1 MLDGTYEIL
10 MFGFAWAAACMP
22 AQDDW
27 LNDLSSTPPVSSTM
41 QALNA
46 VPLGALLPPVEPP
59 PLSAGLLPH
68 PASSSALA
76 TAHTPIVTPR
86 DPAKTALLRGRG
98 KRNANPDGGTEAFRR
113 PVVI

>member
-1 MLDGTYEIL
+1 
-10 MFGFAWAAACMP
+10 
-22 AQDDW
+22 
-27 LNDLSSTPPVSSTM
+27 M

-46 VPLGALLPPVEPP
+46 APPGAALAPPDPE

-76 TAHTPIVTPR
+76 TAQTPIVTPR
-86 DPAKTALLRGRG
+86 DPAKTDLLQTTRG
-98 KRNANPDGGTEAFRR
+98 KRNANAARGPEDVHR

>member
-1 MLDGTYEIL
+1 
-10 MFGFAWAAACMP
+10 MP

-46 VPLGALLPPVEPP
+46 VPLGAALPVEPP

-86 DPAKTALLRGRG
+86 DPAKTDLLQTTRG
-98 KRNANPDGGTEAFRR
+98 KRNANAARGTEDVRR